1 MGELLRVLVL
11 SAKSEALR
19 LKQYFINISLYF
31 NYKLKGLQMV
41 VSAKDL
47 RFKISMLFDVLTKGE
62 DITITYRGKPKA
74 KLVSYEE
81 NNGDEKSGA
90 LFGMWKDQ
98 EGGVDDLIRSM
109 RQGRNFAL

>member
-1 MGELLRVLVL
+1 
-11 SAKSEALR
+11 
-19 LKQYFINISLYF
+19 
-31 NYKLKGLQMV
+31 MV

-74 KLVSYEE
+74 KLISFDDSE
-81 NNGDEKSGA
+81 NNEKSDA
-90 LFGMWKDQ
+90 MFGMWKEREED
-98 EGGVDDLIRSM
+98 VNDMVRNM

>member
-1 MGELLRVLVL
+1 
-11 SAKSEALR
+11 
-19 LKQYFINISLYF
+19 
-31 NYKLKGLQMV
+31 MV

-74 KLVSYEE
+74 KLVPFEKDT
-81 NNGDEKSGA
+81 NDEKSDA
-90 LFGMWKDQ
+90 LFGIWKDQ
-98 EGGVDDLIRSM
+98 EGEVDDLIRSM

>member
-1 MGELLRVLVL
+1 
-11 SAKSEALR
+11 
-19 LKQYFINISLYF
+19 
-31 NYKLKGLQMV
+31 MV

-74 KLVSYEE
+74 KLVPFEKDTS
-81 NNGDEKSGA
+81 DEKSDA

-98 EGGVDDLIRSM
+98 EGEVDDLIRSM